1 MENVTSELLNMPKT
15 AITPSERETI
25 TKLQRAALGY
35 KPLRMKP
42 VHLATSFLVALMGR
56 YRKLQWLNIVA
67 NPKVA
72 EKKPGDLY
80 VSDNLYGE
88 LIGGDTD
95 FIGKGV
101 SAQDLKILRQH
112 LNAAFNN
119 DGAALAP
126 CYPPYSTFG
135 VDYSTPSLNYLANQS
150 KNHGNAGAFMWLVFN
165 ESAVGKRFLLLAADI
180 VASSLTSASVLGQP
194 LVEEEEQTLVDDC
207 SDLCGQPSLSFLKSV
222 SDLMLPQTE
231 VLTRLAEHLGASK
244 SIYALRNLVLGVG
257 SWLLTYQVRHIPGSA
272 ESVLFCDFA
281 GDTHPRLRAQSAAC
295 YSRHLGLFGRSLKL
309 WLDLPSTSVSD
320 QEAALCDQEEARVSK
335 DLEDHFRDFSVRIGW
350 AQPRSGT
357 SQKYFRPQPDTMRVL
372 LMSVLEEGEICT
384 MDDIAERLGQR
395 WGLVFGLLPSDHAVL
410 RRHGYSPLDEDADL
424 RANREAFKNLATS
437 LGLAWEPSDGL
448 VLFSLTKDRLV

>member
-1 MENVTSELLNMPKT
+1 MENATKGLLAMPKK
-15 AITPSERETI
+15 AITLTERETL
-25 TKLQRAALGY
+25 TRLQRSALGY

-42 VHLATSFLVALMGR
+42 VHLATSFLVALKGR
-56 YRKLQWLNIVA
+56 YRTLQWLNIVA
-67 NPKVA
+67 NPRVA

-80 VSDNLYGE
+80 VSDNLYPE
-88 LIGGDTD
+88 LTDGDTD
-95 FIGKGV
+95 FLGKGV
-101 SAQDLKILRQH
+101 GAQDLKILRQH

-135 VDYSTPSLNYLANQS
+135 VDYSTPSLNFLANQS
-150 KNHGNAGAFMWLVFN
+150 KNHGNAGAFLWLVFH
-165 ESAVGKRFLLLAADI
+165 ESEVGRRFLSLAADI
-180 VASSLTSASVLGQP
+180 VDSSFTSASVLGLP
-194 LVEEEEQTLVDDC
+194 LVEEDERTLNEDC
-207 SDLCGQPSLSFLKSV
+207 SDLCGQPSLAFLKSV

-231 VLTRLAEHLGASK
+231 VLTRLAEHLSASR

-272 ESVLFCDFA
+272 ESILFCDFA
-281 GDTHPRLRAQSAAC
+281 GDTHPRLRAQSSAC
-295 YSRHLGLFGRSLKL
+295 YSRQLGLFGRSLKM
-309 WLDLPSTSVSD
+309 WLDLASTSVSD
-320 QEAALCDQEEARVSK
+320 EETALYDQEEARLSK

-372 LMSVLEEGEICT
+372 LMSVLEENEICT
-384 MDDIAERLGQR
+384 MDDVAERLGRR

-424 RANREAFKNLATS
+424 RANREAFKKLAIS

-448 VLFSLTKDRLV
+448 VLFSLTKDRLI